1 MFKEDDGNLPR
12 YKKIERQT
20 ILAKLRESR
29 KDESDEVVDPLKLI
43 GEIEDGALSDLR
55 PEEIPDDCV
64 SDVEITAS
72 ENLEQNT
79 G

>member
-1 MFKEDDGNLPR
+1 M
-12 YKKIERQT
+12 
-20 ILAKLRESR
+20 RESR

>member
-1 MFKEDDGNLPR
+1 MFKEDDSNLPR

-29 KDESDEVVDPLKLI
+29 KDENDEAVDPLKLI